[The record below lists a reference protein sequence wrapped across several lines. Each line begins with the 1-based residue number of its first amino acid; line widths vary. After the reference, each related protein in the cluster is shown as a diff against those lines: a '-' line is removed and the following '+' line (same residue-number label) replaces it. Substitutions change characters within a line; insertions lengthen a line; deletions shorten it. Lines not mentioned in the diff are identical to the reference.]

1 MYYLLVK
8 VICAFF
14 FFGIKVYTEKYILFL
29 IYHEV
34 DYLPK
39 NQM

>member
-1 MYYLLVK
+1 MYYLLAK
-8 VICAFF
+8 VICAF
-14 FFGIKVYTEKYILFL
+14 FFGIKVYTEKYIPFL